1 MKKPESEQAPE
12 YSTASLRGQPTFRRP
27 FSGALEPHF
36 SFEFY
41 PPKSTKGWA
50 QLEEAAR
57 QLAGLEPD
65 FISVTFGAGGSAK
78 VRTHETSKRL
88 RSLMNVDVV
97 PHISCLGLTR
107 EQIEVHLEKYTKEG
121 VKKLLALRGDVPEG
135 LKSVNDVV
143 IPKDGFRYANE
154 LVSYIKERGGFQVLV
169 ACYPEG
175 HPEAPTIQTDVD
187 NFMRKVDA
195 GADAAITQYFYNNAA
210 YFQFVNDVR
219 RRGID
224 IPIVVGLMPVAPY
237 NQVVHFS
244 SKCDADIP
252 LWIRKR
258 MEGYQ
263 DDPASQLDLAV
274 EIAVRQTEELFKNG
288 APGIHFYTLNRADVT
303 LRVCEHLRPQPVD
316 LGYSLKDATYGE
328 EI

>member
-1 MKKPESEQAPE
+1 MAKSKSESASD
-12 YSTASLRGQPTFRRP
+12 YSTASLRGRPSFSRP
-27 FSGALEPHF
+27 FTGALDPHF

-41 PPKSTKGWA
+41 PPKNEKGWA
-50 QLEEAAR
+50 QLKKAA
-57 QLAGLEPD
+57 QELAELEPD

-78 VRTHETSKRL
+78 ERTLETSLAL
-88 RSLMNVDVV
+88 RDLMNADIV

-107 EQIEVHLEKYTKEG
+107 EQIEGHLQNYTKLG
-121 VKKLLALRGDVPEG
+121 ITKLLALRGDVPLGTE
-135 LKSVNDVV
+135 SVDDVT
-143 IPKDGFRYANE
+143 IPRDGFRYANE
-154 LVSYIKERGGFQVLV
+154 LVSYIKQRGGFQVLV

-175 HPEAPTIQTDVD
+175 HPEAPTIQSDVD

-210 YFQFVNDVR
+210 YFQFVKDVR
-219 RRGID
+219 SRGVD

-237 NQVVHFS
+237 DQVVHFS
-244 SKCDADIP
+244 GKCDADIP

-303 LRVCEHLRPQPVD
+303 LRVCEHLRPRPVG
-316 LGYSLKDATYGE
+316 LGYSLTDVPHGE
-328 EI
+328 F

>member
-1 MKKPESEQAPE
+1 MEKPKSMPNSD
-12 YSTASLRGQPTFRRP
+12 YSTASLRGRPTFKRP
-27 FSGALEPHF
+27 FAGALDPHF

-41 PPKSTKGWA
+41 PPKTEKGWA
-50 QLEEAAR
+50 HLRKAAG
-57 QLAGLEPD
+57 QLAELEPD

-78 VRTHETSKRL
+78 VRTLETCLAL
-88 RSLMNVDVV
+88 RELMNEDIV

-107 EQIEVHLEKYTKEG
+107 EQIEVHLQNYTELG
-121 VKKLLALRGDVPEG
+121 INKLLALRGDVPEG
-135 LKSVNDVV
+135 TESVDDVF
-143 IPKDGFRYANE
+143 IPPDGFRYANE

-175 HPEAPTIQTDVD
+175 HPEAPTIQSDID
-187 NFMRKVDA
+187 NFMRKVEA

-210 YFQFVNDVR
+210 YFQFVKDVR
-219 RRGID
+219 NRGVD
-224 IPIVVGLMPVAPY
+224 IPIVVGMMPVAPY
-237 NQVVHFS
+237 DQVVHFS
-244 SKCDADIP
+244 GKCDADIP
-252 LWIRKR
+252 MWIRKR

-303 LRVCEHLRPQPVD
+303 LRVCEHLRPRPVG
-316 LGYSLKDATYGE
+316 LGYSLTDATDDE
-328 EI
+328 F

>member
-1 MKKPESEQAPE
+1 MEKPKSGPSSD
-12 YSTASLRGQPTFRRP
+12 YSTSLRGRPAFKRP
-27 FSGALEPHF
+27 FSGALDPHF

-41 PPKSTKGWA
+41 PPKTEKGWA
-50 QLEEAAR
+50 QLRKAAG
-57 QLAGLEPD
+57 QLGELEPD

-78 VRTHETSKRL
+78 VRTLETCLAL
-88 RSLMNVDVV
+88 REMMNEDIV

-107 EQIEVHLEKYTKEG
+107 EQIEVHLQNYTELG
-121 VKKLLALRGDVPEG
+121 INKLLALRGDVPEG
-135 LKSVNDVV
+135 TKSVDDVF
-143 IPKDGFRYANE
+143 IPPDGLRYANE

-175 HPEAPTIQTDVD
+175 HPEAPTIQSDID
-187 NFMRKVDA
+187 NFMRKVEA

-210 YFQFVNDVR
+210 YFQFVKDVR
-219 RRGID
+219 SRGVD

-237 NQVVHFS
+237 DQVVHFS
-244 SKCDADIP
+244 GKCDADIP

-303 LRVCEHLRPQPVD
+303 LRVCEHLRPRPVG
-316 LGYSLKDATYGE
+316 LGYSLTDATYNE
-328 EI
+328 F